1 VIKGSAAEAASL
13 MLGDVLVGVEDHP
26 LRSMEDLEQALDGV
40 GERVIR
46 LQFVRGDQTNTRVVA
61 VRLGLE
67 TIAAA

>member
-1 VIKGSAAEAASL
+1 
-13 MLGDVLVGVEDHP
+13 
-26 LRSMEDLEQALDGV
+26 MEDLEQALDGV